1 MSYQE
6 FITSKAELL
15 KAISHPIRLCLV
27 KKLSEKESC
36 NVSYFTECMGVN
48 QSTISQHLAKL
59 RDIGIVGCIRD
70 GQNINYYLKNE
81 EVKMIVKLMFEENK
95 NE

>member
-1 MSYQE
+1 MSYQDL
-6 FITSKAELL
+6 ITSKAELL

-27 KKLSEKESC
+27 KKLSEQESC

-59 RDIGIVGCIRD
+59 RDIGIVGCLRD

-81 EVKMIVKLMFEENK
+81 EVKKIVKLMFEEDK

>member
-6 FITSKAELL
+6 YVTQKADML

-27 KKLSEKESC
+27 KKLSEQEIC

-48 QSTISQHLAKL
+48 QSTVSQHLAKL

-81 EVKMIVKLMFEENK
+81 EVKKIVKCIFEEGR